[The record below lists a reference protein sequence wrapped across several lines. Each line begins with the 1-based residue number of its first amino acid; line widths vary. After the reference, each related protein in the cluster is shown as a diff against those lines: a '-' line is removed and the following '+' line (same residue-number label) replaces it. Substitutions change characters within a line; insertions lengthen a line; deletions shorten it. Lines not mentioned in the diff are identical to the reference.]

1 MNITGNALIFRKEYE
16 GKNIYSTNI
25 SNKDVNGNYTNM
37 YITVQLPKDTELEN
51 KTKINITNGF
61 LTFYK
66 TKEGLPKP
74 KIVVMQ
80 FESEYKEQPEDI
92 TDDIMSFDGELPF

>member
-1 MNITGNALIFRKEYE
+1 MNISGQTMIFKGEY
-16 GKNIYSTNI
+16 GYSTSI
-25 SNKDVNGNYTNM
+25 SKKNEDGTYDKM
-37 YITVQLPKDTELEN
+37 YLSIQLPKGIELEN

-66 TKEGLPKP
+66 NKEGLPKP

-80 FESEYKEQPEDI
+80 FESEYKEQAEDI
-92 TDDIMSFDGELPF
+92 TDDIMSFDGDLPF

>member
-1 MNITGNALIFRKEYE
+1 MKITGQTIIF
-16 GKNIYSTNI
+16 KNEFGYSTSI
-25 SNKDVNGNYTNM
+25 SKKNEDGTYDKM
-37 YITVQLPKDTELEN
+37 YLSIQLPKGIELEN

-80 FESEYKEQPEDI
+80 FESEYKEQAEDI
-92 TDDIMSFDGELPF
+92 TDDIMSDQFNLPF

>member
-1 MNITGNALIFRKEYE
+1 MNILGKTMIFKGEY
-16 GKNIYSTNI
+16 GYSTAI
-25 SNKDVNGNYTNM
+25 SKKNEDGTYDKM
-37 YITVQLPKDTELEN
+37 YLSIQLPKGTELEN

-80 FESEYKEQPEDI
+80 FESEYKEQDE
-92 TDDIMSFDGELPF
+92 DIMSNEMFSGSDLPF

>member
-1 MNITGNALIFRKEYE
+1 MNISGQTIIFKNEY
-16 GKNIYSTNI
+16 GYSTSI
-25 SNKDVNGNYTNM
+25 SKKNENGTYEHM
-37 YITVQLPKDTELEN
+37 SVAIQLPKGTELEN

-66 TKEGLPKP
+66 TKGGLPKP

-80 FESEYKEQPEDI
+80 FESEYKEQAEDI
-92 TDDIMSFDGELPF
+92 TDDIMSFDGSDLPF

>member
-1 MNITGNALIFRKEYE
+1 MNKQTLTGDFMIFKGEY
-16 GKNIYSTNI
+16 GYSTAI
-25 SNKDVNGNYTNM
+25 SKKNEDGTYDKM
-37 YITVQLPKDTELEN
+37 YLSIQLPKGIELEN

-80 FESEYKEQPEDI
+80 FESEYKEQAEDI

>member
-1 MNITGNALIFRKEYE
+1 MKITGQTIIF
-16 GKNIYSTNI
+16 KNEFGYSTSI
-25 SNKDVNGNYTNM
+25 SKKNEDGTYDKM
-37 YITVQLPKDTELEN
+37 YLSIQLPKGTELEN

-80 FESEYKEQPEDI
+80 FESEYKEQAEDI
-92 TDDIMSFDGELPF
+92 TDDIMSDQFNLPF

>member
-1 MNITGNALIFRKEYE
+1 MGLNIN
-16 GKNIYSTNI
+16 GKVIIYKNTYGYSTAI
-25 SNKDVNGNYTNM
+25 SKKNEDGTYDKM
-37 YITVQLPKDTELEN
+37 YLSIQLPKGTELEN

-61 LTFYK
+61 LTFYQ

-80 FESEYKEQPEDI
+80 FESEYKEQAEDI
-92 TDDIMSFDGELPF
+92 TDDIMSFDGDLPF

>member
-1 MNITGNALIFRKEYE
+1 MKITGQTIIF
-16 GKNIYSTNI
+16 KNEFGYSTSI
-25 SNKDVNGNYTNM
+25 SKKNEDGTYDKM
-37 YITVQLPKDTELEN
+37 YLSIQLPKGTELEN

-61 LTFYK
+61 LAFYK

-80 FESEYKEQPEDI
+80 FESEYKEQAEDI
-92 TDDIMSFDGELPF
+92 TDDIMSDQFNLPF

>member
-1 MNITGNALIFRKEYE
+1 MNVIGQTMIFKGEY
-16 GKNIYSTNI
+16 GYSTAI
-25 SNKDVNGNYTNM
+25 SKKNEDGTYDKM
-37 YITVQLPKDTELEN
+37 YLSIQLPKETELEN

-80 FESEYKEQPEDI
+80 FESEYREQSEDI
-92 TDDIMSFDGELPF
+92 TDDIISFDGSDLPF

>member
-1 MNITGNALIFRKEYE
+1 MGLNIN
-16 GKNIYSTNI
+16 GKVIIYKNTYGYSTAI
-25 SNKDVNGNYTNM
+25 SKKNEDGTYDKM
-37 YITVQLPKDTELEN
+37 YLSIQLPKGTELEN

-61 LTFYK
+61 LAFYK

-80 FESEYKEQPEDI
+80 FESEYKEQAEDI
-92 TDDIMSFDGELPF
+92 TDDIMSFDGDLPF

>member
-1 MNITGNALIFRKEYE
+1 MNISGNTMIFKGEY
-16 GKNIYSTNI
+16 GYSTAI
-25 SNKDVNGNYTNM
+25 SKKNDDGTYDKM
-37 YITVQLPKDTELEN
+37 YLSIQLPKGTELEN

-61 LTFYK
+61 LTFYQ

-80 FESEYKEQPEDI
+80 FEPEYKEQAEDI

>member
-1 MNITGNALIFRKEYE
+1 MNKQKLTGDFMIFKGEY
-16 GKNIYSTNI
+16 GYSTAI
-25 SNKDVNGNYTNM
+25 SKKNENGTYSKM
-37 YITVQLPKDTELEN
+37 YLSIQLPKGTELEN

-61 LTFYK
+61 LTFYE
-66 TKEGLPKP
+66 TKAGLPKP

>member
-1 MNITGNALIFRKEYE
+1 MNKQKLTGDFMIFKGEY
-16 GKNIYSTNI
+16 GYSTAI
-25 SNKDVNGNYTNM
+25 SKKNEDGTYDKM
-37 YITVQLPKDTELEN
+37 YLSIQLPKGTELEN

-80 FESEYKEQPEDI
+80 FESEYKEQTEDI
-92 TDDIMSFDGELPF
+92 TDDVMSFDGSDLPF